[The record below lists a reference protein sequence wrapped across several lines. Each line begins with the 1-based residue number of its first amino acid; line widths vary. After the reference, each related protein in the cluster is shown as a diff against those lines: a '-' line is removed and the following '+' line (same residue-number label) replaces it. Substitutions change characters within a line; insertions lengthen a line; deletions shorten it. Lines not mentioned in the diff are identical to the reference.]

1 MGSDFRPKTLF
12 TLLQIAF
19 LPDRHPII
27 NSKETDLQPE
37 RAGKYAQLFA
47 DHRNMA
53 YFYGGNVL

>member
-1 MGSDFRPKTLF
+1 MGSDFRLKTLL
-12 TLLQIAF
+12 TLLKAAL
-19 LPDRHPII
+19 LPDHHPII

-37 RAGKYAQLFA
+37 RAGKYARLFA